1 MSRLV
6 TLVAVLEDVLF
17 SLHLLRWLFL
27 FYVFDLI
34 PLWAALTVAT
44 PFLGLAVYVEV
55 KVFREAPRSF
65 EYVGGRGV
73 ATEDLRPE
81 GLVKVGGVYW
91 RAVCTGCEMA
101 AGGCVELLD
110 IRDGRAYVRPCQ

>member
-6 TLVAVLEDVLF
+6 ALVAVLDDVLLF
-17 SLHLLRWLFL
+17 VAPAVLAFL
-27 FYVFDLI
+27 FYFFDLI
-34 PLWAALTVAT
+34 PLWAALAVAA
-44 PFLGLAVYVEV
+44 PFLGLAVYVGV
-55 KVFREAPRSF
+55 KVFRETPRSF

-91 RAVCTGCEMA
+91 RAVCAGCEVA
-101 AGGCVELLD
+101 AGSCVELLD